1 LRTDTENTPLQ
12 IKLNILAELIAKL
25 GSVAGLTLFVA
36 LMIEYFVAL
45 GTNRSSQYVCSSF
58 SEQILTDR

>member
-25 GSVAGLTLFVA
+25 GSVGGLTLFVA

-45 GTNRSSQYVCSSF
+45 GTNRSSQYICLF
-58 SEQILTDR
+58 FFF